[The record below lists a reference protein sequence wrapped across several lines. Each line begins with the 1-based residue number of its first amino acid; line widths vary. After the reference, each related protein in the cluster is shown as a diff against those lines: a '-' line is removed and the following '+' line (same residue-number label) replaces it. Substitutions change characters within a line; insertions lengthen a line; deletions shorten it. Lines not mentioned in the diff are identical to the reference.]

1 MRHDSQ
7 PSWQQ
12 ALRIGLIGGSA
23 AVLFA
28 LIGMVEA
35 FAARGVISGVLS
47 LGHAFL
53 LVAMFVSAYAAGRR
67 VQNLGGSTVVA
78 GAIAGTLVGALLA
91 LLVILG
97 ALVPLRGVLINASDN
112 LYRILT
118 FGQGPWLGAVN
129 LVAVG
134 AVVGVLTGA
143 LLLLSPDVRR
153 IILRALSWVLVIGLM
168 SDLLRLIIAT
178 WGQLRG
184 LFLWLFAARGLTIV
198 GALAIAAIVVAVSVA
213 QQRGL
218 INFRPLVDS
227 GARRPG
233 QVDWRRLLVM
243 VAVLAVL
250 PLVLGSYMA
259 EVMDQVCL
267 MILMGLGLNIV
278 VGFAGLL
285 DLGYVAFYAIGAY
298 AMAILTSPEL
308 GFFSLSWWVAMPIAV
323 LVAILFGVILGI
335 PVLKVRGDYLAIIT
349 LGFGEIIRLLALSN
363 ALDEYVGGAQGVLG
377 IAKPTIGSFVFDNQ
391 TEIYYLLLAG
401 CLLAAFISVRLRD
414 SRMGRAWMA
423 MREDED
429 VAQAIGINL
438 VTTKLLA
445 FATGA
450 AFSGLSGTIFAAKL
464 GSIYP
469 HSFGLLISINVL
481 ALIIVGGMGSIP
493 GVIVGALALVG
504 LPELL
509 REFAEFRL
517 LVYGIVLVVM
527 MLYRPEGLWPEATH
541 QRELHH
547 DDAQPAADAIGQA
560 TGDAH
565 IEVEP
570 A

>member
-1 MRHDSQ
+1 
-7 PSWQQ
+7 
-12 ALRIGLIGGSA
+12 
-23 AVLFA
+23 
-28 LIGMVEA
+28 
-35 FAARGVISGVLS
+35 
-47 LGHAFL
+47 
-53 LVAMFVSAYAAGRR
+53 
-67 VQNLGGSTVVA
+67 
-78 GAIAGTLVGALLA
+78 
-91 LLVILG
+91 
-97 ALVPLRGVLINASDN
+97 
-112 LYRILT
+112 
-118 FGQGPWLGAVN
+118 
-129 LVAVG
+129 
-134 AVVGVLTGA
+134 
-143 LLLLSPDVRR
+143 
-153 IILRALSWVLVIGLM
+153 
-168 SDLLRLIIAT
+168 
-178 WGQLRG
+178 
-184 LFLWLFAARGLTIV
+184 
-198 GALAIAAIVVAVSVA
+198 
-213 QQRGL
+213 
-218 INFRPLVDS
+218 
-227 GARRPG
+227 
-233 QVDWRRLLVM
+233 
-243 VAVLAVL
+243 
-250 PLVLGSYMA
+250 
-259 EVMDQVCL
+259 
-267 MILMGLGLNIV
+267 
-278 VGFAGLL
+278 
-285 DLGYVAFYAIGAY
+285 
-298 AMAILTSPEL
+298 
-308 GFFSLSWWVAMPIAV
+308 VAMPIAV

-414 SRMGRAWMA
+414 SRIGRAWMA

-547 DDAQPAADAIGQA
+547 DDAQPAPDAIGQA
-560 TGDAH
+560 TGDAQ